1 LSKSR
6 EGLWVID
13 SFRSNF
19 LIWDSMQHKLTRE
32 LLEQYENDT
41 IDSNLK
47 VKKMD
52 NKHLAYAS
60 ITIQEADR
68 ECMKVAQADED
79 GQFVTEDPVLAF
91 KIAKL
96 LDEAPAIRH
105 PITGKSVKYVLSKQS
120 AEIPT
125 AAEVA
130 KILKEREATK
140 KAS

>member
-1 LSKSR
+1 
-6 EGLWVID
+6 
-13 SFRSNF
+13 
-19 LIWDSMQHKLTRE
+19 MQHKLTRE

-96 LDEAPAIRH
+96 LDEAPPIRH